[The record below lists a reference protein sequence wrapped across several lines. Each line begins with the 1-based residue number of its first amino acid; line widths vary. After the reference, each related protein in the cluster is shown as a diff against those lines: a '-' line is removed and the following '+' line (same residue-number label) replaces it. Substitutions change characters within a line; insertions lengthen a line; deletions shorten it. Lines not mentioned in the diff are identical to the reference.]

1 MTDKMNGIMPRDDD
15 EIVCRI
21 SCQMRRDWMIKFFE
35 LLDKMEYDG
44 NIGHSEQLTFF
55 ADGDGTFRP
64 KFFIEQI
71 SEVMEKEEK

>member
-1 MTDKMNGIMPRDDD
+1 MNDKIAKDED
-15 EIVCRI
+15 EIVCVF
-21 SCQMRRDWMIKFFE
+21 SCRMRRDWMVKFLG

-64 KFFIEQI
+64 KFFIHEI
-71 SEVMEKEEK
+71 KAVRE